1 MENRVHLYVSRQNF
15 FTRLASV
22 LLMYSLVARVVVFGF
37 TKHAGT
43 VGFWGQIVGSTSS
56 STPTV
61 GVCKPFFER

>member
-1 MENRVHLYVSRQNF
+1 MENRVHLYVTRKNF

-43 VGFWGQIVGSTSS
+43 VGFWA
-56 STPTV
+56 
-61 GVCKPFFER
+61 